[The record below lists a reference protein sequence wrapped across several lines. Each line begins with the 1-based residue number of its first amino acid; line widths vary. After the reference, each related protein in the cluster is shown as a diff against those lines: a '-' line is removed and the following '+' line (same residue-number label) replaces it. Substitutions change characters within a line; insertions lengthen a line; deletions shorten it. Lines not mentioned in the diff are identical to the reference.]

1 MQMNLH
7 VRKWFVIGIIL
18 LFIGTSIIP
27 VTAQDREKPSLPTS
41 NGHWLYVGGSGPG
54 NHTTIQSVIHSDV
67 DSRTGQLI
75 PSYDE
80 CSRQENKDGSTN
92 DKYTP
97 GELTRPFFNVTE
109 IAKFGQTVWGL
120 ASADFN
126 NDGYMDFAVSWAT
139 NPWTMS
145 GISIFYNNGNG
156 SFTRDDVYFIK
167 TTLTYIYDLSAGD
180 YNNDRHI
187 DILYTCDEITWIQGI
202 PYNTN
207 GTVNLLVNNGENKF
221 IESRMVAWLGPNKP
235 GDPKSEINPQ
245 LASADFNKDGNLDF
259 IVGSDSGK
267 VELFLSNGRGNFTS
281 AGIIY
286 DYGYDTLGVAAG
298 DFNNDGWVDFIV
310 VPGGNE
316 TNHGHIYLN
325 YNRGPPQ
332 YFDHTQGDII
342 ADLPIP
348 DKFRSLGLSCEGPLV
363 ALDYNNDGW
372 LDFLYVASH
381 IMFLFMNNKGVF
393 TPFYVCYFP
402 NGPEGYAEDLTF
414 GALTAADFNNDGRD
428 DLVTGGVQGF
438 VRLFLNNCTLIDIV
452 RPQDMWWYKNNVEQY
467 RMFEYP
473 GNCLAIGPVRVVAE
487 GLEELQ
493 KVEFYLNGQLMV
505 TDYTPP
511 YEWLWNRLSF
521 GKYIVTAVA
530 YNADGV
536 YSGKDSLKVWKFL

>member
-1 MQMNLH
+1 MKRNMLLH
-7 VRKWFVIGIIL
+7 LSLGAL
-18 LFIGTSIIP
+18 LFILVS
-27 VTAQDREKPSLPTS
+27 SPT
-41 NGHWLYVGGSGPG
+41 LIA
-54 NHTTIQSVIHSDV
+54 HTQALTDLIHDV
-67 DSRTGQLI
+67 DSRTGQMI

-80 CSRQENKDGSTN
+80 CSRQEKNGGSTSVN
-92 DKYTP
+92 YHP

-109 IAKFGQTVWGL
+109 IAKFAQTAWGL

-126 NDGYMDFAVSWAT
+126 HDGYMDFVVSWAT
-139 NPWTMS
+139 APWTMS
-145 GISIFYNNGNG
+145 VISIFYNNGNG

-167 TTLTYIYDLSAGD
+167 KPTLTYIHDLSAGD
-180 YNNDRHI
+180 YNNDGYI
-187 DILYTCDEITWIQGI
+187 DILYTCNEITWYQGL
-202 PYNTN
+202 PWNTN

-221 IESRMVAWLGPNKP
+221 IESRMVAWLGPHTP
-235 GDPKSEINPQ
+235 GDPESEINPQ
-245 LASADFNKDGNLDF
+245 LASADYNRDGNLDF
-259 IVGSDSGK
+259 IVGSGSGK
-267 VELFLSNGRGNFTS
+267 VELFLNNGRGNFTS
-281 AGIIY
+281 NGIIY
-286 DYGYDTLGVAAG
+286 DYGFDTYGVAAG

-310 VPGGNE
+310 APSSDE
-316 TNHGHIYLN
+316 TNHGHIYLK

-348 DKFRSLGLSCEGPLV
+348 DKFGSIGLFCEGPLV
-363 ALDYNNDGW
+363 ALDYNNDGM
-372 LDFLYVASH
+372 LDFLYATSH
-381 IMFLFMNNKGVF
+381 IMFLFMNHKGVF

-402 NGPEGYAEDLTF
+402 NGPEGYSEDLTF
-414 GALTAADFNNDGRD
+414 GALTVADFNNDGRV

-487 GLEELQ
+487 ELEELQ

-511 YEWLWNRLSF
+511 YEWLWDRFSF

-530 YNADGV
+530 YDADGV
-536 YSGKDSLKVWKFL
+536 YCGKDSLTVWKFL